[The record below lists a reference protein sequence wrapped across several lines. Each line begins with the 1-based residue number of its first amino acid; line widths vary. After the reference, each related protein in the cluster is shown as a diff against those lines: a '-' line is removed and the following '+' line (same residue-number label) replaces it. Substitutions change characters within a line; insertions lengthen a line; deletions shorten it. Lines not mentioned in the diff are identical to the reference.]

1 MRLEEISKN
10 SKRVISAMRS
20 LIDGGETEHLKK
32 DSRGWQY
39 GGQTFK
45 DLVALLEKG
54 IQQEFESQKI
64 HVIIRGSY
72 SF

>member
-1 MRLEEISKN
+1 MRLEEISEN

-20 LIDGGETEHLKK
+20 LIDRGETEHLKK
-32 DSRGWQY
+32 DSSGWQY

-45 DLVALLEKG
+45 DLVASLEKG
-54 IQQEFESQKI
+54 IQQELESQKT
-64 HVIIRGSY
+64 HVSNRSSY